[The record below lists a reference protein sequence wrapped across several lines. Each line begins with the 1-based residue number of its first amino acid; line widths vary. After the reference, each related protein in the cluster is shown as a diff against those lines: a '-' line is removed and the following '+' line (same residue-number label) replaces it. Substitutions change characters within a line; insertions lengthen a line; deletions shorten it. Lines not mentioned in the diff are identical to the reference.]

1 MLGVHILLAAGL
13 AAFSNAL
20 SPLGVLGAFV
30 LIYLVLKLGAPVTG
44 LETYVKR
51 VELGTRFVVWFAIE
65 VVKASLD
72 VARLVLARRVTTAPA
87 VVRVT
92 LQRRDERLATLI
104 GCLLTLTPGTM
115 ALEYEPHTGV
125 LYVHALDIDAQSR
138 VELAVREIETRLLA
152 WIDAGQI
159 PGKETNG

>member
-1 MLGVHILLAAGL
+1 MLGLHILLAAGL

-51 VELGTRFVVWFAIE
+51 VELGTRFIVWFAIE
-65 VVKASLD
+65 IVKASLD
-72 VARLVLARRVTTAPA
+72 VARLVLARRVMTAPA

-92 LQRRDERLATLI
+92 LKRRDETLATLI

-115 ALEYEPHTGV
+115 ALEYEPDTSV
-125 LYVHALDIDAQSR
+125 LFVHALDTDSQSR

-152 WIDAGQI
+152 WIDAGQAV
-159 PGKETNG
+159 GKEMNG

>member
-1 MLGVHILLAAGL
+1 MLGLHILLAAGL

-51 VELGTRFVVWFAIE
+51 VELGTRFIVWFAIE
-65 VVKASLD
+65 IVKASLD

-92 LQRRDERLATLI
+92 LKRRDETLATLI

-115 ALEYEPHTGV
+115 ALEYEPDTSV
-125 LYVHALDIDAQSR
+125 LFVHALDADSQSR

-152 WIDAGQI
+152 WIDAGQAV
-159 PGKETNG
+159 GKEMNG